1 MKISTVG
8 GILNYLF
15 NNTEIQ
21 EIPLE
26 KDFSK
31 EKKLLIL
38 IVIWTIIFLLLLW
51 FSVLENAI
59 SLNLSCTG
67 QGWYPQNRRLKYLIF
82 R

>member
-21 EIPLE
+21 EIQLE
-26 KDFSK
+26 KYFSK

-38 IVIWTIIFLLLLW
+38 IAIWTIFFVTFVVFCLRK
-51 FSVLENAI
+51 
-59 SLNLSCTG
+59 C
-67 QGWYPQNRRLKYLIF
+67 Y
-82 R
+82 

>member
-38 IVIWTIIFLLLLW
+38 IVIWTIFFCYFCGFL
-51 FSVLENAI
+51 S
-59 SLNLSCTG
+59 
-67 QGWYPQNRRLKYLIF
+67 
-82 R
+82 